1 MDIHIYIH
9 IIAAA
14 IIVIIIT
21 MIVITKNITFGCVG
35 DVYIYTYYIP
45 VYHYIPIFGYSNGN
59 IGVHGL

>member
-35 DVYIYTYYIP
+35 DVYIYIHILYPSIP
-45 VYHYIPIFGYSNGN
+45 LHPHIWVW
-59 IGVHGL
+59 